1 MRRERQVD
9 FLERIRAA
17 GPQMEGLHAPA
28 SMVNAAAAYTD
39 PMRFGRE
46 IELLFRRGPLCIA
59 LGCELPRPGD
69 HVSGTVG
76 GVPVVVVRQADGSVR
91 AMVNACRH
99 RGAPVVDEVGAGAG
113 LAALTCPY
121 HAWTYELDG
130 SLRARPGSAG
140 AFDDVAADCG
150 LRPVAAVEHLGI
162 VWVQLEGARGSD
174 RDRSTPNV
182 GELDPILDVAAVEHH
197 LAGAEDDLAAFGLG
211 GCVPIDTRVRS
222 WKMNWKLVIDTF
234 CESYHIRTLHRSSIA
249 PHYLS
254 YSVAS
259 ERFGRHTLSVG
270 LRRSVLDELAKPEE
284 EWNLLP
290 HATIQYVLVP
300 NIVLTH
306 QIDHVELWRLQP
318 VSVGET
324 RVVTSVYAP
333 TEPHSERARNYFVK
347 NLDVLLG
354 VTESED
360 FPLME
365 RIQASLA
372 AGSLDAVV
380 YGRNEPPLIDF
391 HRSVNGLVGVGDG
404 ADGAPGAEP

>member
-1 MRRERQVD
+1 MRTERQID
-9 FLERIRAA
+9 FLERIAAA

-28 SMVNAAAAYTD
+28 SMVNEAAAYTD
-39 PMRFGRE
+39 PARFDHE
-46 IELLFRRGPLCIA
+46 IDLLFRRGPLCVA
-59 LGCELPRPGD
+59 LGRELARPGSF
-69 HVSGTVG
+69 VSGTVG
-76 GVPVVVVRQADGSVR
+76 RMPVVVVRQPDGSVR

-99 RGAPVVDEVGAGAG
+99 RGAPVVDEVGAGDG

-121 HAWTYELDG
+121 HSWTYELDG

-140 AFDDVAADCG
+140 AFDDVIADCD
-150 LRPVAAVEHLGI
+150 LRPLAAVEHLGL
-162 VWVQLEGARGSD
+162 VWVQLAGDTG
-174 RDRSTPNV
+174 P
-182 GELDPILDVAAVEHH
+182 DPVLDVATIERH
-197 LAGAEDDLAAFGLG
+197 LGGASDDLRAFRLDE
-211 GCVPIDTRVRS
+211 CVPIDSRVRS
-222 WKMNWKLVIDTF
+222 WKMNWKLVVDTF
-234 CESYHIRTLHRSSIA
+234 CESYHIRTLHRTSIA

-270 LRRSVLDELAKPEE
+270 LRRSVLDELAKPKE

-290 HATIQYVLVP
+290 HTTIQYVLVP

-306 QIDHVELWRLQP
+306 QIDHIELWRLQP
-318 VSVGET
+318 LSVGET

-333 TEPHSERARNYFVK
+333 SEPHSERSRSYFVK

-372 AGSLDAVV
+372 AGSLDALV
-380 YGRNEPPLIDF
+380 YGRNEGPLIDF
-391 HRSVNGLVGVGDG
+391 HRSVNALL
-404 ADGAPGAEP
+404 ADDADDAGRSADVTAAP